1 MWPRAAAAYARR
13 VRWTCPA
20 CHHTNDGALVCD
32 ACGVARRWHEDPPL
46 DLPAP
51 PAAQEV
57 PAVWSAAIYGALTIA
72 GLAVLAVPAWRAA
85 VGFDPGWIV
94 LEVALAGAAWATS
107 AQEAWFQRHFNDAR
121 LTLPRQV
128 RTGTPVDVALTLVP
142 YARVDGVDLTV
153 ELVDRFYV
161 DVMRNG
167 RKQVQ
172 TRQRVMER
180 VALARGEALAGRR
193 AHTYHLAFDAPF
205 PATVHEHLGAHVMA
219 SVLEPLGFLVP
230 GLRHHAR
237 NLREHGGFFVRAT
250 VRRGIWRRRFE
261 QRVVVVHVGATIKA
275 G

>member
-1 MWPRAAAAYARR
+1 VP
-13 VRWTCPA
+13 WTCPS
-20 CHHTNDGALVCD
+20 CQHPNVGALVCD

-46 DLPAP
+46 DLPRP
-51 PAAQEV
+51 PGAFEV
-57 PAVWSAAIYGALTIA
+57 PAAWSSLTYGALALA

-85 VGFDPGWIV
+85 LGFDPRWIV
-94 LEVALAGAAWATS
+94 LEVALAGFAWFTS
-107 AQEAWFQRHFNDAR
+107 AQEAWFQQRFNDAR
-121 LTLPRQV
+121 LTVPRQV
-128 RTGTPVDVALTLVP
+128 RTGSPVEVALTLVP

-161 DVMRNG
+161 DVVRKG
-167 RKQVQ
+167 RKQVE

-180 VALARGEALAGRR
+180 VVLARGEMLAGRR
-193 AHTYHLAFDAPF
+193 AHGFHLAIDAPF
-205 PATVHEHLGAHVMA
+205 PSTVHEHLGAQVLA

-250 VRRGIWRRRFE
+250 LRRGFWRRRFE
-261 QRVVVVHVGATIKA
+261 QRVVVVHIGETITA